1 MNYDME
7 VKALKKVHVAAV
19 QALMKFLENKKVL
32 ARFLPTDEQ
41 MSRLQLTRLVED
53 SDDKVYDVGVAFGSF
68 VMQNCRQVL
77 PQDLFE
83 DEGQALETV
92 KRHNE
97 LEQWTM
103 LKLHQKKLEE
113 QESLVSK
120 VDQALQQLHK
130 QEKPLQPH
138 SGGLDESQILALID
152 ARSKEIH
159 ASFVEGGV
167 NRMSGINDKL
177 DLLEHKHKGQ
187 TLTDIAIIQQEITK
201 MKIR

>member
-113 QESLVSK
+113 QESLVNK
-120 VDQALQQLHK
+120 VD
-130 QEKPLQPH
+130 
-138 SGGLDESQILALID
+138 
-152 ARSKEIH
+152 
-159 ASFVEGGV
+159 
-167 NRMSGINDKL
+167 
-177 DLLEHKHKGQ
+177 
-187 TLTDIAIIQQEITK
+187 
-201 MKIR
+201 